1 MKKTLYQILGV
12 DSRATRDEIEA
23 AYSQRIDELK
33 FATLQDPNKLRVLQQ
48 SKEILTDPN
57 QRATYDASLA
67 RGSKAAPGPKP
78 HAEESPAPPRPWQW
92 IAATVVILIVAGIG
106 WGRHG
111 SAPPLPPSAQV
122 PLRGA
127 DAPSSPAQAPTVE
140 AAPPKE
146 VPSATPPV
154 GAPAAQTSPS
164 PLAGEWSCEDALT
177 GHSSKYNFQQNGGL
191 SMATSN
197 GQLLDFK
204 YELEGGALKVTDA
217 TASRVFALEELTAR
231 KMILNLGGPGQ
242 RVVCRR

>member
-23 AYSQRIDELK
+23 AYRQRIDELK

-57 QRATYDASLA
+57 QRATYDASISP
-67 RGSKAAPGPKP
+67 GSKAAPGPEP
-78 HAEESPAPPRPWQW
+78 HTEESRSTRRPWQW
-92 IAATVVILIVAGIG
+92 TAVTLVIVAAIG

-122 PLRGA
+122 PVRTA
-127 DAPSSPAQAPTVE
+127 ATPSSPAQAPPVE
-140 AAPPKE
+140 TAPAKE
-146 VPSATPPV
+146 APSAAPPV
-154 GAPAAQTSPS
+154 GAPAAQTSSS

-177 GHSSKYNFQQNGGL
+177 GHSSKYNFQQNGSL
-191 SMATSN
+191 FMATSN

-204 YELEGGALKVTDA
+204 YELEGSALKVTDA